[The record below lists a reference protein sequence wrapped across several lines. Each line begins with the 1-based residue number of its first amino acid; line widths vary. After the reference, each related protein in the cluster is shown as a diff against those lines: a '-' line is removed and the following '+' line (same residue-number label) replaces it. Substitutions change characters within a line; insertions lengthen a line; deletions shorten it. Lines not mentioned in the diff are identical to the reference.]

1 MIAFLDE
8 YRGEFGVE
16 SICRL
21 SPIAP
26 PTYYENV
33 AKDPDL
39 DRLSLRA
46 RSDFGLEIEIR
57 RVFNENSRSMAC
69 ERLAA
74 IEAGELRHGSAYR
87 RNWIEGC
94 PLKRTY
100 RNKYSY

>member
-8 YRGEFGVE
+8 YRGVFEVE

-33 AKDPDL
+33 ATDLDL

-46 RSDFGLEIEIR
+46 RSDIGLKIEIH
-57 RVFNENSRSMAC
+57 RVFNGNSRSMAC
-69 ERLAA
+69 DGLAA
-74 IEAGELRHGSAYR
+74 IEAGRLRHDSAYEG
-87 RNWIEGC
+87 NGIEGY

-100 RNKYSY
+100 RNK